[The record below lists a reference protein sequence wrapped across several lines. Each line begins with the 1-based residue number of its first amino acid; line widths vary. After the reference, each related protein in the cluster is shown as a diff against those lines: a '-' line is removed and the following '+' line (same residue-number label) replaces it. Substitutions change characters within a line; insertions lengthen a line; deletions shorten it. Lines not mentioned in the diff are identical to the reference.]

1 MIDATKVP
9 NATDTTNVPSAT
21 LENGSDLAI
30 GAFSERGPWKVE
42 PERMAWRRG
51 IDALRATNQAQL
63 PDWVRRRRLPP
74 VRRFLRAGMLVGYAV
89 GMWWVFEKRRG
100 PEASR
105 AALSRRLRIAF
116 EKLGSSYI
124 KLAQIVSSGQGI
136 FPDELVAEFK
146 ICRDRVP
153 AEPFSHVRAVVE
165 QELGASLESV
175 FARFETTPL
184 ASASIA
190 QVHAATLQTDVA
202 RGLHGE
208 EVVVKVQRPQ
218 VATLVRQDVAAM
230 AWIAPYLVGRIP
242 VAALANPPA
251 LVELFAETIAEELD
265 FRLEGQNMLD
275 IAHVLRDAGQT
286 LIVVPRPHPERVTR
300 RLLVMER
307 LDGFHADDID
317 GMRAAGIDTAAVLR
331 SLMIAF
337 LEGAMIYGVFHG
349 DLHGGNLVVMRDGRV
364 GLFDYGMTGRMAEPQ
379 RLAFLRM
386 MMTGAAND
394 VRGQLAAFRDL
405 GALAPDADLDE
416 LMRILKVDQPVR
428 DPTKMGSEEL
438 LAEIQQVLRGLLK
451 HGARMP
457 KHLMLYVK
465 NMLFIDGSI
474 GRYAPDVNLFGELAK
489 IYGYFAE
496 KHGARILRDI
506 GFDPTRQALDLTGV
520 RAGLGIEGD
529 VDSLTPD
536 ELQARRDTMRKKL
549 EEVGPQIRIRPE

>member
-1 MIDATKVP
+1 MTS
-9 NATDTTNVPSAT
+9 PSSQSEPA
-21 LENGSDLAI
+21 GDLAF
-30 GAFSERGPWKVE
+30 GAFSERGPWQLDL
-42 PERMAWRRG
+42 ERIAWRRG
-51 IDALRATNQAQL
+51 VDALRAASQAQV
-63 PDWVRRRRLPP
+63 PDWIRRRRIPP
-74 VRRFLRAGMLVGYAV
+74 LRRFARAATSVGGALA
-89 GMWWVFEKRRG
+89 GWWLLDKRRS

-105 AALSRRLRIAF
+105 AGLSRRLRRSF

-124 KLAQIVSSGQGI
+124 KLGQIVSSGQGI

-146 ICRDRVP
+146 LCRDRVP
-153 AEPFSHVRAVVE
+153 AEPFSHVRAVIE
-165 QELGASLESV
+165 ADLGRPLPAV
-175 FARFETTPL
+175 FAQIDEKPL

-190 QVHAATLQTDVA
+190 QVHAARLVS
-202 RGLHGE
+202 GE
-208 EVVVKVQRPQ
+208 DVVVKVQRPQ
-218 VATLVRQDVAAM
+218 VAELVRQDVAAM

-251 LVELFAETIAEELD
+251 LVELFAETISEELD
-265 FRLEGQNMLD
+265 FRLEAQNMLD
-275 IAHVLRDAGQT
+275 VAHVLRDAGQD
-286 LIVVPRPHPERVTR
+286 IVVVPRPHPELVSRRVI
-300 RLLVMER
+300 VMER
-307 LDGFHADDID
+307 LHGFHADDID

-405 GALAPDADLDE
+405 GALDPDADLDE

-428 DPTKMGSEEL
+428 DPTKMSSEEL
-438 LAEIQQVLRGLLK
+438 VGEIQQVLRGLLK
-451 HGARMP
+451 HGARLP

-474 GRYAPDVNLFGELAK
+474 ARYAPDVNLFGEMAK

-496 KHGARILRDI
+496 KHGARILRDV
-506 GFDPTRQALDLTGV
+506 GFDPTRQELDLTSV
-520 RAGLGIEGD
+520 RAGMGLEGE
-529 VDSLTPD
+529 VTSLTHR
-536 ELQARRDTMRKKL
+536 ELQERRQTMRKKL
-549 EEVGPQIRIRPE
+549 EEVGPQLKIRP

>member
-1 MIDATKVP
+1 MSDATNFP
-9 NATDTTNVPSAT
+9 NASDASNVPDARSGEA
-21 LENGSDLAI
+21 GDLAI
-30 GAFSERGPWKVE
+30 GAFSEQGPWQVV
-42 PERMAWRRG
+42 PDRMPWRRDV
-51 IDALRATNQAQL
+51 DALRAASQAQV
-63 PDWVRRRRLPP
+63 PEWVRRRRLPP
-74 VRRFLRAGMLVGYAV
+74 VRRFLRAGALVGYAV
-89 GMWWVFEKRRG
+89 AMWWLFEKRRG

-105 AALSRRLRIAF
+105 AGLSRRLRIAF

-153 AEPFSHVRAVVE
+153 PEPFSHVREVVE
-165 QELGASLESV
+165 QELGVPLESV
-175 FARFETTPL
+175 FARFEEKPL

-190 QVHAATLQTDVA
+190 QVHAAQLRT
-202 RGLHGE
+202 GE
-208 EVVVKVQRPQ
+208 EVVVKVQRPH

-251 LVELFAETIAEELD
+251 LVELFAETISEELD

-275 IAHVLRDAGQT
+275 IAHVLHDAGQT

-307 LDGFHADDID
+307 LHGFHADDID

-405 GALAPDADLDE
+405 GALAPDADIEE
-416 LMRILKVDQPVR
+416 LIRVLKIDQPVR

-506 GFDPTRQALDLTGV
+506 GFDPARQALDLTGV

-529 VDSLTPD
+529 QDTLTHD

>member
-1 MIDATKVP
+1 MSDATNFP
-9 NATDTTNVPSAT
+9 NASDASNVPDARSGEA
-21 LENGSDLAI
+21 GDLAI
-30 GAFSERGPWKVE
+30 GAFSEQGPWQVV
-42 PERMAWRRG
+42 PERMPWRRDV
-51 IDALRATNQAQL
+51 DALRAASQAQV
-63 PDWVRRRRLPP
+63 PEWVRRRRLPP
-74 VRRFLRAGMLVGYAV
+74 VRRFLRAGALVGYAV
-89 GMWWVFEKRRG
+89 AMWWLFDKRRG

-105 AALSRRLRIAF
+105 AGLSRRLRIAF

-153 AEPFSHVRAVVE
+153 PEPFSHVREVVE
-165 QELGASLESV
+165 QELGVPLESV
-175 FARFETTPL
+175 FARFEEKPL

-190 QVHAATLQTDVA
+190 QVHAAQLQT
-202 RGLHGE
+202 GE
-208 EVVVKVQRPQ
+208 EVVVKVQRPR

-251 LVELFAETIAEELD
+251 LVELFAETISEELD

-275 IAHVLRDAGQT
+275 IAHVLHDAGQT

-307 LDGFHADDID
+307 LHGFHADDID

-405 GALAPDADLDE
+405 GALAPDADIEE
-416 LMRILKVDQPVR
+416 LIRVLKIDQPVR

-506 GFDPTRQALDLTGV
+506 GFDPARQALDLTGV

-529 VDSLTPD
+529 QDTLTHD

-549 EEVGPQIRIRPE
+549 EEVGPQIRIKPE

>member
-1 MIDATKVP
+1 VP
-9 NATDTTNVPSAT
+9 P
-21 LENGSDLAI
+21 
-30 GAFSERGPWKVE
+30 
-42 PERMAWRRG
+42 
-51 IDALRATNQAQL
+51 
-63 PDWVRRRRLPP
+63 
-74 VRRFLRAGMLVGYAV
+74 
-89 GMWWVFEKRRG
+89 
-100 PEASR
+100 
-105 AALSRRLRIAF
+105 
-116 EKLGSSYI
+116 
-124 KLAQIVSSGQGI
+124 
-136 FPDELVAEFK
+136 
-146 ICRDRVP
+146 
-153 AEPFSHVRAVVE
+153 EPFSLVRQVVE

-175 FARFETTPL
+175 FARCEVTPL
-184 ASASIA
+184 ASAAIA
-190 QVHAATLQTDVA
+190 QVHAARL
-202 RGLHGE
+202 RSGE

-251 LVELFAETIAEELD
+251 LVELFAETISEELD

-307 LDGFHADDID
+307 LEGFHADDID

-416 LMRILKVDQPVR
+416 LMRILKIDQPVR

-465 NMLFIDGSI
+465 DMLFFDGAI
-474 GRYAPDVNLFGELAK
+474 AQLAPDLNMFEELAK
-489 IYGYFAE
+489 IYAYFATNHAE
-496 KHGARILRDI
+496 RISQDI
-506 GFDPTRQALDLTGV
+506 GFDPSRAALDLEGMK
-520 RAGLGIEGD
+520 RSMGLEGD
-529 VDSLTPD
+529 VESLTHR
-536 ELQARRDTMRKKL
+536 ELQQRRREIEKKI
-549 EEVGPQIRIRPE
+549 EEGGGLPRI

>member
-1 MIDATKVP
+1 MSDATNFP
-9 NATDTTNVPSAT
+9 NASDASNVPDARSGEA
-21 LENGSDLAI
+21 GDLAI
-30 GAFSERGPWKVE
+30 GAFSEQGPWQVV
-42 PERMAWRRG
+42 PDRMPWRRDV
-51 IDALRATNQAQL
+51 DALRAASQAQV
-63 PDWVRRRRLPP
+63 PEWVRRRRLPP
-74 VRRFLRAGMLVGYAV
+74 VRRFLRAGALVGYAV
-89 GMWWVFEKRRG
+89 AMWWLFEKRRG

-105 AALSRRLRIAF
+105 AGLSRRLRIAF

-153 AEPFSHVRAVVE
+153 PEPFSHVRQVVE
-165 QELGASLESV
+165 QELGMPLESV
-175 FARFETTPL
+175 FARFDEKPL

-190 QVHAATLQTDVA
+190 QVHAAQLQT
-202 RGLHGE
+202 GE
-208 EVVVKVQRPQ
+208 EVVVKVQRPR

-251 LVELFAETIAEELD
+251 LVELFAETISEELD

-275 IAHVLRDAGQT
+275 IAHVLHDAGQT

-307 LDGFHADDID
+307 LHGFHADDID

-405 GALAPDADLDE
+405 GALAPDADIEE
-416 LMRILKVDQPVR
+416 LIRVLKIDQPVR

-506 GFDPTRQALDLTGV
+506 GFDPARQALDLTGV

-529 VDSLTPD
+529 QDSLTHE

-549 EEVGPQIRIRPE
+549 EEVGPQIRIKPE

>member
-1 MIDATKVP
+1 VKQV
-9 NATDTTNVPSAT
+9 
-21 LENGSDLAI
+21 
-30 GAFSERGPWKVE
+30 VE
-42 PERMAWRRG
+42 TE
-51 IDALRATNQAQL
+51 LRAPLDA
-63 PDWVRRRRLPP
+63 
-74 VRRFLRAGMLVGYAV
+74 
-89 GMWWVFEKRRG
+89 
-100 PEASR
+100 
-105 AALSRRLRIAF
+105 
-116 EKLGSSYI
+116 
-124 KLAQIVSSGQGI
+124 
-136 FPDELVAEFK
+136 
-146 ICRDRVP
+146 
-153 AEPFSHVRAVVE
+153 
-165 QELGASLESV
+165 V
-175 FARFETTPL
+175 FARFDTTPL

-190 QVHAATLQTDVA
+190 QVHAA
-202 RGLHGE
+202 RLHSGE
-208 EVVVKVQRPQ
+208 EVVVKVQRSQ

-251 LVELFAETIAEELD
+251 LVELFAETISEELD
-265 FRLEGQNMLD
+265 FRLEAQNMLD
-275 IAHVLRDAGQT
+275 VAQVLRDAGQT
-286 LIVVPRPHPERVTR
+286 LIVVPRPHPELVTQ

-307 LDGFHADDID
+307 LDGFHADDIA
-317 GMRAAGIDTAAVLR
+317 GMREAGIDTAAVLR

-405 GALAPDADLDE
+405 GALDPDADLDE
-416 LMRILKVDQPVR
+416 LMRILKVDKPVR
-428 DPTKMGSEEL
+428 DPTKMSSEEL
-438 LAEIQQVLRGLLK
+438 VSEIQEVLRGLLK
-451 HGARMP
+451 HGARLP

-474 GRYAPDVNLFGELAK
+474 GRYAPDVNLFGEMAK

-506 GFDPTRQALDLTGV
+506 GFDPKQQELDL
-520 RAGLGIEGD
+520 AGAPAALGIEGD
-529 VDSLTPD
+529 TDSLTPQ

-549 EEVGPQIRIRPE
+549 EEVGPQIKL